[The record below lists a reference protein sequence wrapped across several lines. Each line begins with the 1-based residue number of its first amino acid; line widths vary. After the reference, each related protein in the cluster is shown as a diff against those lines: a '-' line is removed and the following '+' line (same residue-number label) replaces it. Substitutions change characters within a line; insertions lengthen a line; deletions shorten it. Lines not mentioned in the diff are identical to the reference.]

1 MTRQAT
7 LAATLASISIAA
19 VPAACGSSD
28 SGPEAADQE
37 SSTGSSST
45 VDADF
50 VSRADAACA
59 AYADYSSKTFFRISH
74 FNRYAPDAALLPQVA
89 AYLRQNPAYAPAWL
103 LIADLAGKNQLD
115 LEQKRKWAELLQKL
129 CGQKYPDF
137 ALAVLGPMISTVQD
151 PAEQARLWQ
160 AAQASFQSRPDLAA
174 DVRMHEAEVYE
185 QAGDLAK
192 AVAATRAAIA
202 KRPAAHPRLII
213 TSSAEGTGLAE
224 LRAEIAA
231 LPGS

>member
-59 AYADYSSKTFFRISH
+59 PYADYSSKTFFRISH

-89 AYLRQNPAYAPAWL
+89 AYLRQNPAYTKL
-103 LIADLAGKNQLD
+103 VADLEALGEPKSGA
-115 LEQKRKWAELLQKL
+115 EAWA
-129 CGQKYPDF
+129 
-137 ALAVLGPMISTVQD
+137 AVLEDYRTN
-151 PAEQARLWQ
+151 
-160 AAQASFQSRPDLAA
+160 AA
-174 DVRMHEAEVYE
+174 DIAEEITVAAKADAARFADRASRVEQDLTALYADLTAAGIGDTSCAKAEV
-185 QAGDLAK
+185 DPLNPPS
-192 AVAATRAAIA
+192 R
-202 KRPAAHPRLII
+202 
-213 TSSAEGTGLAE
+213 EGG
-224 LRAEIAA
+224 
-231 LPGS
+231 